1 MARTRCPQAAMTRVF
16 KAGAAAVSK
25 AAAAASVAVKIEF
38 EPGKMIVST
47 GLAPTEMETPSL
59 PPNKIVL

>member
-1 MARTRCPQAAMTRVF
+1 MTRVF
-16 KAGAAAVSK
+16 KAAAAAASK

-47 GLAPTEMETPSL
+47 GSAPAETETPSL

>member
-1 MARTRCPQAAMTRVF
+1 MARTRCPQQAMTRVF
-16 KAGAAAVSK
+16 KAAAAAASK

-47 GLAPTEMETPSL
+47 GSAPAETETPSL